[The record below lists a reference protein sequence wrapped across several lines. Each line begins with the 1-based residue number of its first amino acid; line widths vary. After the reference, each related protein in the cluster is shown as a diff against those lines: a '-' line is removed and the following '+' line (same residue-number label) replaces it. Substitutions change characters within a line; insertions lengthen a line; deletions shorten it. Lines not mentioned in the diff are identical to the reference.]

1 MNFQPSPLQA
11 LILWRLLT
19 SEGQAYLADI
29 RPKPKRRDRKAL
41 LEAKF
46 IEEQWRRKP
55 QGSRAIHV
63 QLTDRAW
70 AWAGEHMDA
79 RISHRSPAAGPI
91 LQSLLA
97 RLQPVL
103 KSRHI
108 TLAEIFSSAQLAPP
122 GENLEQQ
129 LRQAYFHL
137 SGRQGNSRVRLAQ
150 LRRQLEAIPRSR
162 LDELLLTLQ
171 REGKLI
177 LSPLDDSREISP
189 DDQKAALSVAG
200 FKRHLVY
207 MQK

>member
-19 SEGQAYLADI
+19 SEGRAYLTDI
-29 RPKPKRRDRKAL
+29 RPKPKRRDREAL

-55 QGSRAIHV
+55 QGSRAIYV

-79 RISHRSPAAGPI
+79 KLSHRSPAAGPI
-91 LQSLLA
+91 LQSFLA
-97 RLQPVL
+97 RLQPIL
-103 KSRHI
+103 QSRHI
-108 TLAEIFSSAQLAPP
+108 TLAEIFSSTQAPP
-122 GENLEQQ
+122 PSEDSEQQ
-129 LRQAYFHL
+129 LREAYFHL
-137 SGRQGNSRVRLAQ
+137 SGGERNIRVRLAQ
-150 LRRQLEAIPRSR
+150 LRQQLGAIPRPR
-162 LDELLLTLQ
+162 LDELLLKLQ
-171 REGKLI
+171 REGKLV
-177 LSPLDDSREISP
+177 LSPLDDSREILP
-189 DDQKAALSVAG
+189 EDQKAALSVAG